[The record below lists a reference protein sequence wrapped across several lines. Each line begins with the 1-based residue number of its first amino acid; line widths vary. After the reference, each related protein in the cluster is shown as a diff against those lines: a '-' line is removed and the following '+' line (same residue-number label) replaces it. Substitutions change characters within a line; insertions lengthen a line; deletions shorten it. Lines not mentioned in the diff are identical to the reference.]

1 MKALRNPWISISLYH
16 NEIEKVI
23 HDVALPIKDELYEKE
38 LTNKVIF
45 NRSFD
50 RGENVIIMCEISDEK
65 NRDLIKSIAR
75 HKSTDFFKNNPAPAK
90 KTALPVND
98 WFLPYPNN
106 HIHIN
111 DYFLFDIMETGG
123 LQASSLAEELLSE
136 SSSTVLDFVEA
147 MEDDWNID
155 TAIGLGIQLH
165 VTLFMAFDKNLEN
178 ASEFYESFFSNIL
191 NVTQGGQD
199 QEKFKNELLQGL
211 QSTFSGQKE
220 NLRDFICYISSTI
233 LDNEEFEDEWLNDW
247 YKLCCSISKKLNTLQ
262 ISGEFI
268 APEDFKLNTSIGASE
283 EEQQKWLV
291 IQYYLR
297 SINSQLGI
305 LNAYELNLVYTIK
318 ECIALIAE
326 EANT

>member
-75 HKSTDFFKNNPAPAK
+75 HKATEFFKTNPGPAK
-90 KTALPVND
+90 KIELPVND

-165 VTLFMAFDKNLEN
+165 VALFLAFDKNLEN

-268 APEDFKLNTSIGASE
+268 APEDFKLNTGIGASE

>member
-16 NEIEKVI
+16 NDIEKII
-23 HDVALPIKDELYEKE
+23 HDVVLPIKDELYDKE

-50 RGENVIIMCEISDEK
+50 RGENAIIMCEINDEN

-75 HKSTDFFKNNPAPAK
+75 HKATEFFKNNPAPSK
-90 KTALPVND
+90 KIELPVND

-123 LQASSLAEELLSE
+123 LQASTLAEELLSE
-136 SSSTVLDFVEA
+136 SSGTILDFIEA
-147 MEDDWNID
+147 TEDGWNID
-155 TAIGLGIQLH
+155 TAIGLAIQLH
-165 VTLFMAFDKNLEN
+165 VVLFLSFDKNLEN
-178 ASEFYESFFSNIL
+178 VSNFYESFFSNIL
-191 NVTQGGQD
+191 KLTQGGQD
-199 QEKFKNELLQGL
+199 QEKFKNELLEGL
-211 QSTFSGQKE
+211 QSTFSEQKE
-220 NLRDFICYISSTI
+220 NLRDYVCYITSTI
-233 LDNEEFEDEWLNDW
+233 LDNDEFEDEWLNDW
-247 YKLCCSISKKLNTLQ
+247 YKLCCKINNKVNALQ
-262 ISGEFI
+262 SNGEFI
-268 APEDFKLNTSIGASE
+268 APEDFKFDENIDTSAE
-283 EEQQKWLV
+283 DQQKWLV

-305 LNAYELNLVYTIK
+305 LNAYELNLIYTIK

>member
-16 NEIEKVI
+16 NEIEKII
-23 HDVALPIKDELYEKE
+23 HDVVLPIKDELYDKE

-50 RGENVIIMCEISDEK
+50 RGENVIIMCEINDE
-65 NRDLIKSIAR
+65 NHRDLIKSIAK
-75 HKSTDFFKNNPAPAK
+75 HKATEFFKNNPAPAK
-90 KTALPVND
+90 KIELPVND

-123 LQASSLAEELLSE
+123 LQASTLAEELLSE
-136 SSSTVLDFVEA
+136 SSATILDFIEA
-147 MEDDWNID
+147 AEDGWNID
-155 TAIGLGIQLH
+155 TAIGLAIQLH
-165 VTLFMAFDKNLEN
+165 VVLFLAFDKNMEN
-178 ASEFYESFFSNIL
+178 ASNFYETFFNNIL
-191 NVTQGGQD
+191 KVTQGGQD
-199 QEKFKNELLQGL
+199 QEKFKNELLEGL
-211 QSTFSGQKE
+211 QSTFSEQKE
-220 NLRDFICYISSTI
+220 NLRDYVCYITSTI
-233 LDNEEFEDEWLNDW
+233 LDNDEFEDEWLNDW
-247 YKLCCSISKKLNTLQ
+247 YKLCSKINYKVNVLQ
-262 ISGEFI
+262 SNGEFI
-268 APEDFKLNTSIGASE
+268 APEDFKFNENIGTSAE
-283 EEQQKWLV
+283 AQQKWLV

-305 LNAYELNLVYTIK
+305 LNAYELNLIYTIK